1 MPLAYFLT
9 SCLLL
14 FQFLIVGQIPSE
26 PNTAGEQLIVFTNA
40 KQPILT
46 QEDLQK
52 LKTLAQEL
60 ELDFKNVDI
69 KEGAPAAVLYT
80 PSIVFQN
87 HVDRSFFY
95 GRYKN
100 TARLKNFVR
109 TARMMHQQDTDNIKH
124 DVFVLEQGRAKVTV
138 PLKLTELQGTL
149 PKDFDSADFKKNTK
163 KFIAAG
169 MQGFKLLEQFNQG
182 RTTRSFYFDLHPYC
196 SADGKLYLTAEIYSQ
211 YNCINP
217 ILSQVDQPWLQGT
230 WAAREKLFKE
240 AGQLIEKAIH
250 EQMENLERGDAM
262 VGIPKAIAVE
272 SWENLGLALPRQ
284 ESAKAQLSV
293 QTVDLPRRWTV
304 EAPQDRSTPILIFSF
319 LPPLDN
325 YAGEAKALTGNLTL
339 SEKQSL
345 VGGQGIFQVAIQD
358 ITMGDAGLDDAVQ
371 NKMLQMANFPAA
383 KLTFE
388 EVLGENVPLQLAK
401 VENVQIKA
409 QFEMLGIQTPL
420 TVTAKITPTRNAK
433 EELRLQVNA
442 SFQLPLAEKFNVD
455 GPDGPAD
462 ASNNLQFYLKFY
474 LKPIKN
480 EKTN

>member
-1 MPLAYFLT
+1 FAGV
-9 SCLLL
+9 S
-14 FQFLIVGQIPSE
+14 QAPSE
-26 PNTAGEQLIVFTNA
+26 SKPNSSAEQLIVFTHA
-40 KQPILT
+40 KQAILT
-46 QEDLQK
+46 KEDLQQ
-52 LKTLAQEL
+52 LETLAQEL
-60 ELDFKNVDI
+60 ELNFKNVDI
-69 KEGAPAAVLYT
+69 QEGAPTSVLYT

-100 TARLKNFVR
+100 ISRLKNFIR

-124 DVFVLEQGRAKVTV
+124 DVFVLAQGRARITV

-149 PKDFDSADFKKNTK
+149 PKDFDPATFKKATK
-163 KFIAAG
+163 KSIAKG
-169 MQGFKLLEQFNQG
+169 MQNFALKDQFNQG
-182 RTTRSFYFDLHPYC
+182 RTTRTFYFDLHPYC
-196 SADGKLYLTAEIYSQ
+196 SADGKLYLSAEIYSQ
-211 YNCINP
+211 YNCIDP
-217 ILSQVDQPWLQGT
+217 IFSQVNQPWLQGT
-230 WAAREKLFKE
+230 WADRENLFKK

-250 EQMENLERGDAM
+250 EQMESLERGDAM
-262 VGIPKAIAVE
+262 VGIPKDIANK
-272 SWENLGLALPRQ
+272 SWEDLGLELPLKESSQ
-284 ESAKAQLSV
+284 EQLKI
-293 QTVDLPRRWTV
+293 QNVDLPQHWTV

-325 YAGEAKALTGNLTL
+325 YAGEAKALTGNLVL
-339 SEKQSL
+339 SETQSL
-345 VGGQGIFQVAIQD
+345 VGAQGNFQVAIKD
-358 ITMGDAGLDDAVQ
+358 ITMGDAGLDDAIQ

-383 KLTFE
+383 NLTFE

-401 VENVQIKA
+401 VEDVKIKA
-409 QFEMLGIQTPL
+409 QFEMLGIRTPL
-420 TVTAKITPTRNAK
+420 IVTAKIEPTRNTN

-442 SFQLPLAEKFNVD
+442 SFQVPLAEKFKVE